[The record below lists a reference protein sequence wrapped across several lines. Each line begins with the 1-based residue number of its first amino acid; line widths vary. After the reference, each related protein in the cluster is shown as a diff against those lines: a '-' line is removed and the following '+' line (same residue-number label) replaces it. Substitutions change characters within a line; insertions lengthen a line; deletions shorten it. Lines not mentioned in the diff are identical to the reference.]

1 MKALNV
7 LRFVICSLLA
17 FWLVLDPG
25 KALGE
30 TKDVELLGFE
40 FALTIGAST
49 GPFKTEPGF
58 YIGGALDVPISKSDP
73 LFGQK
78 FMGEIMVGWTR
89 NTDEVIATSPLGVVL
104 PQIKDLVTS
113 TGFEVTTT
121 QVILGAKYKLDK
133 LGEPESLLRRIQPY
147 AVLGVGFNVMLGKTT
162 GAPLGDLIG
171 GAASQPVV
179 LQERGFPAGQ
189 GNVLI
194 GGNFGGGID
203 FLLTD
208 RILIGAE
215 FRWNATEDSRAD
227 FGTFGAKVGFMF

>member
-1 MKALNV
+1 MRVLSL
-7 LRFVICSLLA
+7 LRFVVCCLLA
-17 FWLVLDPG
+17 LGLVFDPG
-25 KALGE
+25 KASASEKDGE
-30 TKDVELLGFE
+30 PMGFE
-40 FALTIGAST
+40 FALTIGASI

-58 YIGGALDVPISKSDP
+58 YIGGALDVPIWKSDP

-78 FMGEIMVGWTR
+78 LMGEIMVGWTR
-89 NTDEVIATSPLGVVL
+89 NTDDVVATSPLGVVL
-104 PQIKDLVTS
+104 PEIADLVTS

-121 QVILGAKYKLDK
+121 QVILGAKYKFDK
-133 LGEPESLLRRIQPY
+133 LGEPASLMRRFQPY
-147 AVLGVGFNVMLGKTT
+147 IVAGLGINVMLGKTT

-227 FGTFGAKVGFMF
+227 FGTFGGKVGFLF

>member
-7 LRFVICSLLA
+7 LRFVVCCLFALG
-17 FWLVLDPG
+17 LVLDSG
-25 KALGE
+25 MALAE
-30 TKDVELLGFE
+30 TKDVEPLGFE
-40 FALTIGAST
+40 FALTVGAST

-58 YIGGALDVPISKSDP
+58 YIGGALDVPIWKSDP

-78 FMGEIMVGWTR
+78 LMGEIMVGWTR
-89 NTDEVIATSPLGVVL
+89 NTDDVVATSPIGVIL
-104 PQIKDLVTS
+104 PQFKDLVTT

-121 QVILGAKYKLDK
+121 QVILGAKYKFDK
-133 LGEPESLLRRIQPY
+133 LGEPESVLRRLQPY
-147 AVLGVGFNVMLGKTT
+147 VVAGVGFNVMLGKTT
-162 GAPLGDLIG
+162 GSPLGDLIG
-171 GAASQPVV
+171 GVASQPKVI
-179 LQERGFPAGQ
+179 QERGFPAGQ

-203 FLLTD
+203 FFLTD

-227 FGTFGAKVGFMF
+227 FGTFGGKVGFMF